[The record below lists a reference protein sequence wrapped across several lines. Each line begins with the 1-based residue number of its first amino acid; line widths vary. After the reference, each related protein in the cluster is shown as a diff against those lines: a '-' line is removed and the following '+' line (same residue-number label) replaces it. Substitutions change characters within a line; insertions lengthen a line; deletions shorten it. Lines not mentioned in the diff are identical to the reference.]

1 MDIKAP
7 VSSIMTTELKTI
19 RSDDNL
25 MTVKELFEQYDF
37 HHLPVV
43 DDDQISGIL
52 SKSDFLYFLR
62 GYTNN
67 DIDRF
72 IEAAKLRAF
81 KVEEVMKKELV
92 TLKPSH
98 AIKEALDIFED
109 NKFHCIPIVEEEELK
124 GIVTPLDIIKAL
136 NAE

>member
-1 MDIKAP
+1 MDIQAP
-7 VSSIMTTELKTI
+7 ISSIMTTELKTV
-19 RSDDNL
+19 RSDDSL
-25 MTVKELFEQYDF
+25 MTVKELFDQHDF
-37 HHLPVV
+37 HHIPVV
-43 DDDQISGIL
+43 DEDQISGIL

-92 TLKPSH
+92 TLKPGDT
-98 AIKEALDIFED
+98 IKEALNIFEN
-109 NKFHCIPIVEEEELK
+109 NKFHCIPIAEEEELK
-124 GIVTPLDIIKAL
+124 GIITPLDIIVAL
-136 NAE
+136 NV